1 MNEKRKKQYRELGL
15 MIAYYRKLRG
25 ITQIQ
30 LAEYINVSRTHIS
43 NLEAPNMPT
52 SISLDRLFDIA
63 YLFIFFIVTTYN
75 KMAGSVFSY
84 FVMLLYLYSFL

>member
-30 LAEYINVSRTHIS
+30 LANILMSAVH
-43 NLEAPNMPT
+43 T
-52 SISLDRLFDIA
+52 SAI
-63 YLFIFFIVTTYN
+63 
-75 KMAGSVFSY
+75 
-84 FVMLLYLYSFL
+84 

>member
-30 LAEYINVSRTHIS
+30 LANILMSAVHTSAIRGAEH
-43 NLEAPNMPT
+43 AA

-63 YLFIFFIVTTYN
+63 DALEVPISCFFEFRE
-75 KMAGSVFSY
+75 K
-84 FVMLLYLYSFL
+84 